1 MVMNRTNVLRLVHF
15 SSTAW
20 FVLGAACIFILA
32 LWQAGFRWWAIFSL
46 SGYSALIIFFLVS
59 LYLFAI
65 FKGISR
71 SQQIKEEHPLTNS
84 VYYSFF
90 YNISPFLGTLAGVLG
105 AIGVKKVTHFLVVS
119 ISGTLWATFLVWI
132 IVDPAAGLIEMLLP
146 SSRKHRQG
154 RLAEAKARSEK
165 AQSEKRQLLAD
176 LEITERLEQERWEEI
191 LRPFAEE
198 LAALP
203 AGDENIEPQETKMV
217 DIGIK
222 AWQMGGL
229 NCMRQ
234 LHSMSMD
241 ICVQRYG
248 NKNTID
254 HIPSWW
260 DGIGNWRVASLSG
273 K

>member
-1 MVMNRTNVLRLVHF
+1 MNRTNVLRLVHF
-15 SSTAW
+15 ASTAW
-20 FVLGAACIFILA
+20 FVLSAACIFILA
-32 LWQAGFRWWAIFSL
+32 LRQAGFRWWTIFSL
-46 SGYSALIIFFLVS
+46 SGYSALIVFLLVS

-65 FKGISR
+65 FKGVSR

-90 YNISPFLGTLAGVLG
+90 YNISPFLGTLAGVFG
-105 AIGVKKVTHFLVVS
+105 AIGVKKITHFLLVS

-146 SSRKHRQG
+146 SSRRHRRM
-154 RLAEAKARSEK
+154 RLAEAKAGYEK
-165 AQSEKRQLLAD
+165 AQAEKRQLLAD
-176 LEITERLEQERWEEI
+176 LEITEKLEQGRRGEI
-191 LRPFAEE
+191 LRPIAEQ
-198 LAALP
+198 LAALL
-203 AGDENIEPQETKMV
+203 AGGENIEQQEAKMV

-234 LHSMSMD
+234 LYSMTME
-241 ICVQRYG
+241 ICTQRYR
-248 NKNTID
+248 NKNIVD
-254 HIPSWW
+254 YIPIWW
-260 DGIGNWRVASLSG
+260 DGIGNWRVISLSE